1 QVHDAVVAHLRLR
14 AKPDVLWLHVPNGGA
29 RDAKTGAILKRM
41 GTLAGASDF
50 LLWHQG
56 NSFALELKAP
66 GGRPTEAQ
74 LDFLARF
81 NEAAATQ
88 PAPRA
93 STARSRCSRAGSCCG
108 GTSSPTDKF
117 FRSFAAVL
125 RQGRG
130 DRHPSPQRAT
140 KGSTMTNKLTTTNRA
155 TGVAPATN
163 VSPYRAAVNDE
174 IGGSL
179 SSFLTFTNG

>member
-1 QVHDAVVAHLRLR
+1 MIRRRLQPSEAQVHDAVVAHLRLR

-81 NEAAATQ
+81 NEAGGHSACAEGVD
-88 PAPRA
+88 RA
-93 STARSRCSRAGSCCG
+93 V
-108 GTSSPTDKF
+108 
-117 FRSFAAVL
+117 AVL
-125 RQGRG
+125 ESWQLLRG
-130 DRHPSPQRAT
+130 HVVTHGQVFQELRRSVAARTRRPSSVAT
-140 KGSTMTNKLTTTNRA
+140 ASNERLNH
-155 TGVAPATN
+155 
-163 VSPYRAAVNDE
+163 D
-174 IGGSL
+174 
-179 SSFLTFTNG
+179 